1 MKINFSQSMTLTFI
15 SLFFAFT
22 SVSAQSSYR
31 VTIKNA
37 NGVQVGQ
44 AFNSSGNM
52 NQLVGSIYQKIKPP
66 GNPRQTIT
74 VPLGTTNLTKLQN
87 LVRSKGVSTEY
98 YEFPPGGLT
107 FKHFGEQI
115 NSSSIRS
122 TSKNYGVVLT
132 KSGYTE
138 SNVIPFK
145 VTQIVNNTPVLRF
158 TFSDSKVVLVD
169 ERRIAFLLNTSNTG
183 LDSNQIANALHSKDY
198 RLSRSGYRNFEEYQ
212 SCQEY
217 IRTNPTVQTRGCG
230 QLNFVVNISR

>member
-1 MKINFSQSMTLTFI
+1 MKVNFYQSITLTSV

-22 SVSAQSSYR
+22 PVSAQSSYR
-31 VTIKNA
+31 ITIKNA

-44 AFNSSGNM
+44 AFNSSRNM

-74 VPLGTTNLTKLQN
+74 VALGTTNLTKFQN

-98 YEFPPGGLT
+98 YEFPPGGLN
-107 FKHFGEQI
+107 FKNFGEQI

-122 TSKNYGVVLT
+122 NSKNYGVVLT
-132 KSGYTE
+132 KSGYAE

-158 TFSDSKVVLVD
+158 SDSKVVLID
-169 ERRIAFLLNTSNTG
+169 ERHISFILNTGNTG
-183 LDSNQIANALHSKDY
+183 LDSNQIANTLHSKDY
-198 RLSRSGYRNFEEYQ
+198 RLSRSGYRTFEEYQ

-217 IRTNPTVQTRGCG
+217 IRRNPQVQRGCG
-230 QLNFVVNISR
+230 QVNFVVNISR